1 MDPVSFGQYTV
12 IRRLGSGGMA
22 DVYLARDPSLGREV
36 AVKSPNLEIAGDDI
50 LNRFVVEAKAIAQLE
65 HPAIVPLY
73 EYGRQDGRPYL
84 VMRYMRGGSLADR
97 IAQRPLS
104 LPEAATIV
112 DRVGDALDY
121 AHAHGILHR
130 DVKPGNILFDDRGAA
145 YLSDFGIARMI
156 GGGDDMTVYKLTR
169 TGFIVGTFEY
179 ISPEQVIGRTNLD
192 GRSDLYSLGVVIYEM
207 LTGKL
212 PYHDSSPH
220 LLAAQHVRDPIPLI
234 RSARPDLP
242 QTADQFIHYA
252 LAKEPEGRYQT
263 GATLA
268 IGLRSVAPPIP
279 ATPQARP
286 IPEPKAKPAPNPKP
300 EPKPKPP
307 PKPRPAPKPNPLPK
321 LWADF
326 RQRAGSLLKR
336 PTGRP
341 TPGLADLVAIIFLSL
356 AILLGIVGLFLFAR
370 IVVN

>member
-1 MDPVSFGQYTV
+1 
-12 IRRLGSGGMA
+12 MA

-145 YLSDFGIARMI
+145 YLSDFGIA
-156 GGGDDMTVYKLTR
+156 
-169 TGFIVGTFEY
+169 
-179 ISPEQVIGRTNLD
+179 
-192 GRSDLYSLGVVIYEM
+192 
-207 LTGKL
+207 
-212 PYHDSSPH
+212 
-220 LLAAQHVRDPIPLI
+220 A
-234 RSARPDLP
+234 
-242 QTADQFIHYA
+242 
-252 LAKEPEGRYQT
+252 
-263 GATLA
+263 
-268 IGLRSVAPPIP
+268 
-279 ATPQARP
+279 
-286 IPEPKAKPAPNPKP
+286 
-300 EPKPKPP
+300 
-307 PKPRPAPKPNPLPK
+307 
-321 LWADF
+321 
-326 RQRAGSLLKR
+326 
-336 PTGRP
+336 
-341 TPGLADLVAIIFLSL
+341 
-356 AILLGIVGLFLFAR
+356 
-370 IVVN
+370 